1 MPHRNAEPLG
11 QLPRPDGDLRKATT
25 PDPSSPSR
33 DEFNRVL
40 HRLED
45 LTQQVAAANRELA
58 IQFQRLA
65 QVQAD
70 IDLIRGAWAKTT
82 QGQ

>member
-1 MPHRNAEPLG
+1 
-11 QLPRPDGDLRKATT
+11 
-25 PDPSSPSR
+25 
-33 DEFNRVL
+33 VL
-40 HRLED
+40 HRLDD